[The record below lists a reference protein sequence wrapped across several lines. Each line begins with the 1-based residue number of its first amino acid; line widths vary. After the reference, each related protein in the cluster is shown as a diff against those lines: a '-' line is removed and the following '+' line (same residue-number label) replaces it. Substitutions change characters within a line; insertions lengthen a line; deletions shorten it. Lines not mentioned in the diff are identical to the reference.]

1 MNNLDDKELISLLKK
16 GTHDAFNKIFI
27 RYYSKVYFFILG
39 FIKDEDDAKDL
50 AQDIFAKLWDNR
62 KNLEIQNLKSFLFTA
77 SKNHVLNFL
86 QHKSIEEG
94 YANNF
99 LTVNYDEGKN
109 NSEEEYIAK
118 ELSDIIN
125 LTIENMP
132 EQRKKIFKM
141 SRKQGLSNEEIAQ
154 RLHINKR
161 TVENHITNALAEIR
175 KTVGRTLIF
184 FI

>member
-1 MNNLDDKELISLLKK
+1 MKKLEDNELILLLSNNKK
-16 GTHDAFNKIFI
+16 TAFNEIFK

-39 FIKDEDDAKDL
+39 FVKDEDDAKDL
-50 AQDIFAKLWDNR
+50 AQDIFVKLWENR
-62 KNLEIQNLKSFLFTA
+62 ENIEIKNLKSFLFTA

-94 YANNF
+94 YTNNPIM
-99 LTVNYDEGKN
+99 YSKN
-109 NSEEEYIAK
+109 EYSNDSEDEYIAK
-118 ELSDIIN
+118 ELLSIID

-154 RLHINKR
+154 RLQINKR

-175 KTVGRTLIF
+175 KAIGRTLVLLL
-184 FI
+184 

>member
-1 MNNLDDKELISLLKK
+1 
-16 GTHDAFNKIFI
+16 
-27 RYYSKVYFFILG
+27 
-39 FIKDEDDAKDL
+39 
-50 AQDIFAKLWDNR
+50 
-62 KNLEIQNLKSFLFTA
+62 
-77 SKNHVLNFL
+77 
-86 QHKSIEEG
+86 
-94 YANNF
+94 
-99 LTVNYDEGKN
+99 
-109 NSEEEYIAK
+109 
-118 ELSDIIN
+118 
-125 LTIENMP
+125 MP